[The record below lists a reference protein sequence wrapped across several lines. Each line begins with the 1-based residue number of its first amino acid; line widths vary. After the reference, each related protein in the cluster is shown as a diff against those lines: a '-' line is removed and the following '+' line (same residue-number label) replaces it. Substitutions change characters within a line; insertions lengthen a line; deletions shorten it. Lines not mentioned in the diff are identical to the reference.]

1 LLSTPDVPLI
11 ARVLCRSEAQGE
23 ERPTAVEIG
32 GRRLDVREIL
42 DDAVLGSPT
51 AGGGNRRRVL
61 VRLQDGQMLRL
72 ERVLPAGD
80 WRVFRAFH

>member
-1 LLSTPDVPLI
+1 MGRRAVPVI

-32 GRRLDVREIL
+32 GRRLGVRETL
-42 DDAVLGSPT
+42 DDAVLGS
-51 AGGGNRRRVL
+51 ASADGRSRRRVVVHL
-61 VRLQDGQMLRL
+61 EDGQMLRL

-80 WRVFRAFH
+80 WRVYRLS